1 MRWSMVKKL
10 PYKKEIAG
18 KYEMKVVINGKTR
31 ELSQDGIT
39 VRKLLELLDIKN
51 SMIAVEVN
59 REIVGKD
66 GYGGKIL
73 NDGDDI
79 EILQIVGG
87 G

>member
-1 MRWSMVKKL
+1 
-10 PYKKEIAG
+10 
-18 KYEMKVVINGKTR
+18 MKVVINGKTR
-31 ELSQDGIT
+31 EFNQDGIT

-66 GYGGKIL
+66 GYGEKIL

-79 EILQIVGG
+79 EIIQIVGG